1 MEKTFAQKH
10 SFFIIS
16 VLSMI
21 FLVLPGFLET
31 GKFFKEFHSNNP
43 RFAFSI
49 WSSLYLWVNLFHL
62 QQGTKGVFQ

>member
-43 RFAFSI
+43 GCFFDLVI
-49 WSSLYLWVNLFHL
+49 FIFMVNLFHL